1 MSIQTYALILL
12 IIRLASDAFILA
24 VLYKQLRLFRF
35 WVEPGLRL
43 YRKGLFIL
51 SLIIFLGNFIPIAID
66 AATYFADLERSVSTV
81 RPLALWY
88 SFSNA
93 TTAFLSAFTIWL
105 LYRMAARA
113 LKNSQ

>member
-24 VLYKQLRLFRF
+24 VLYKQVRLFRF

-51 SLIIFLGNFIPIAID
+51 SLIIFLGNFIPIVID
-66 AATYFADLERSVSTV
+66 WLTVSSDLPRAVSTV
-81 RPLALWY
+81 PTISLWY
-88 SFSNA
+88 AFSNA
-93 TTAFLSAFTIWL
+93 ATAFLSAFTIWL